1 MTEPIKIMITQPLIE
16 RMMNKASFEIDPVL
30 IPISSESAITTICL
44 SIVEGEE
51 LPISGLPRALLAKK
65 AVKGNC
71 TLSGRQPVQP
81 QMLILALQQYYLH
94 LPTNM
99 GDI

>member
-1 MTEPIKIMITQPLIE
+1 MTKPIKITITEPLIE
-16 RMMNKASFEIDPVL
+16 RMMNKASFKVDPVL

-65 AVKGNC
+65 TMKGNC
-71 TLSGRQPVQP
+71 ALSSRQPVQT
-81 QMLILALQQYYLH
+81 QMLILALQQCYLH